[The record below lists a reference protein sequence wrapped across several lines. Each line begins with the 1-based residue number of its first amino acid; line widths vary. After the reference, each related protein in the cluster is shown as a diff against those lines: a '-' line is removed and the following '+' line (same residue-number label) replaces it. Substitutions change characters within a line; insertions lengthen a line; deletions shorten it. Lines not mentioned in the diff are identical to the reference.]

1 MRLSLLLLTALLF
14 YLGGPMQARQTRK
27 EREPAAAKTSPPPFS
42 LSAAQRFE
50 ELKAWDKAEEQYL
63 KTDNDAS
70 GADRQKALDGVA
82 RVHERA
88 RAEKRETALSAAK
101 ALAKAEHWKEAEQVY
116 ADLVKSDASAQKAA
130 AEGLEGIRPQ
140 LSNRRWP
147 EWFDEVA
154 LDFGRVL
161 LGVSVIL
168 AVLLITR
175 AVWKTRKM
183 IQVLP
188 FRASSDD
195 AAKQIAFWL
204 ERVLADLRSPAPTLP
219 LAPALT
225 SSLPFMALPGLSEQ
239 LPDFDLEVGGTK
251 IPFQAIYE
259 VLAKPKARVSG
270 TWYAG
275 ASGAALA
282 TIEKRRALVEYVS
295 FSFVARPIGGTPGA
309 AQDNDLQ
316 LFAYAVFIEAAK
328 I

>member
-1 MRLSLLLLTALLF
+1 MH
-14 YLGGPMQARQTRK
+14 ARQSRK
-27 EREPAAAKTSPPPFS
+27 EREPAAVKTSPTPFA
-42 LSAAQRFE
+42 LSAAQRLE

-63 KTDNDAS
+63 KADDKDVS
-70 GADRQKALDGVA
+70 GANREKALDGLA

-88 RAEKRETALSAAK
+88 RAEKRETALAAAK
-101 ALAKAEHWKEAEQVY
+101 ALAKTEHWKDAEQVY
-116 ADLVKSDASAQKAA
+116 AELIKSDASAQKAA
-130 AEGLEGIRPQ
+130 TEGLERISPR

-147 EWFDEVA
+147 ERFDEVA
-154 LDFGRVL
+154 LDFGRIL
-161 LGVSVIL
+161 LAVSVIL
-168 AVLLITR
+168 ALLLITR
-175 AVWKTRKM
+175 AVLKTRKM
-183 IQVLP
+183 IQFLP

-239 LPDFDLEVGGTK
+239 LPDFDLDVGGTK
-251 IPFQAIYE
+251 IPFQAIYD
-259 VLAKPKARVSG
+259 VLGKPKARVSG

-282 TIEKRRALVEYVS
+282 TIEKRRTLEYVP
-295 FSFVARPIGGTPGA
+295 FSFAARPIGGTAGA

-328 I
+328 T